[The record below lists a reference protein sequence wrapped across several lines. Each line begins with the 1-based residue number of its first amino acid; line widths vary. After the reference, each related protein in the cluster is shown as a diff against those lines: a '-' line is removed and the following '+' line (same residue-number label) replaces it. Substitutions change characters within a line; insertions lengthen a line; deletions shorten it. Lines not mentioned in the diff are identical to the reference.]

1 MFQFP
6 GLPSHGLLFRPWMTT
21 LFRVAG
27 FPHSDTHGSLT
38 VYVSPWRFA
47 VCRVLLLLHMP
58 RHPPYALLRLITRE
72 LFNLVSFNLTS
83 VFFLFDYSEKLHICL
98 FCVFRFSKNPL
109 PQKLPRSHLRKPDR
123 RLGRFCRV
131 RVYTAL
137 SFCSIV
143 FLLRKEVI
151 HPHVLVGI
159 PCYDLTPITRPTF
172 DGSLLCGLG
181 HRLRVLPALM
191 V

>member
-109 PQKLPRSHLRKPDR
+109 PQKLPGVISGNQTGASGALVVGTVHCCSHP
-123 RLGRFCRV
+123 
-131 RVYTAL
+131 L
-137 SFCSIV
+137 SSASV
-143 FLLRKEVI
+143 FTQL
-151 HPHVLVGI
+151 
-159 PCYDLTPITRPTF
+159 
-172 DGSLLCGLG
+172 
-181 HRLRVLPALM
+181 
-191 V
+191 